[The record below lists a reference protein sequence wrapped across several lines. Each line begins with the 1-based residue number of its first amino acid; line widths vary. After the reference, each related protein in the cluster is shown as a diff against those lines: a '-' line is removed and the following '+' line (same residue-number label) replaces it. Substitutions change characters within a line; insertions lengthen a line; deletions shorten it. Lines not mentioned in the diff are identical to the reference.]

1 MFLELALGI
10 FKRTRFLFALIA
22 AGAAGVAIVTNNN
35 TAYVICIIFIALTIA
50 SDATVMVLSRK
61 LNIPIKY
68 RENYSDS
75 ARTKR
80 IRNNAEDTGIYKKS
94 RTGF

>member
-1 MFLELALGI
+1 MELALGI
-10 FKRTRFLFALIA
+10 FKKTRFLFALI
-22 AGAAGVAIVTNNN
+22 VAIVTNNN

-68 RENYSDS
+68 RENYF
-75 ARTKR
+75 RFGK
-80 IRNNAEDTGIYKKS
+80 NKKDKK
-94 RTGF
+94 

>member
-10 FKRTRFLFALIA
+10 FKKTRFLFALIA
-22 AGAAGVAIVTNNN
+22 AAAAGVGIAMNNDK
-35 TAYVICIIFIALTIA
+35 AYVVCIIFIALTIA

-68 RENYSDS
+68 RENYF
-75 ARTKR
+75 RFG
-80 IRNNAEDTGIYKKS
+80 NNKKDKK
-94 RTGF
+94 

>member
-1 MFLELALGI
+1 M
-10 FKRTRFLFALIA
+10 
-22 AGAAGVAIVTNNN
+22 AIVTNNN

-68 RENYSDS
+68 RENYF
-75 ARTKR
+75 RFGK
-80 IRNNAEDTGIYKKS
+80 NKKDKK
-94 RTGF
+94 

>member
-10 FKRTRFLFALIA
+10 FKKTRFLFALI
-22 AGAAGVAIVTNNN
+22 AGVAIVTNNN

-68 RENYSDS
+68 RENYF
-75 ARTKR
+75 RFGK
-80 IRNNAEDTGIYKKS
+80 NKKDKK
-94 RTGF
+94 

>member
-1 MFLELALGI
+1 MELALGI
-10 FKRTRFLFALIA
+10 FKKTRFLFALIA

-35 TAYVICIIFIALTIA
+35 MAYVICIIFIALTIA

-68 RENYSDS
+68 RENYF
-75 ARTKR
+75 RFGK
-80 IRNNAEDTGIYKKS
+80 NKKDKK
-94 RTGF
+94 